1 MFKEAV
7 YNYDYTECL
16 EIGYFRNY
24 KGEIQIE
31 KFPETV
37 KKVPKVLPK
46 QITSLSGA
54 FDENLNAEIDGIQH
68 WNTSNVTDMSH
79 MFSEAIKFNENLSNW
94 NTSNV
99 RDMSGMFFE
108 AKSFNQDI
116 SNWDTSNVTDMSS
129 MFYYAERFNKPIGNW
144 NVSKVINMHNMF
156 YYAERFNQDLSK
168 WNVSNVT
175 DMSSMFYYAEN
186 FNQPIGNWDT
196 SNVTDMSFMFS
207 GVENFNQDIS
217 MWNTSNVISEYNQ
230 NIGYTNSNWKPEYKP
245 KFKKQ
250 KINWE
255 KIIFF
260 LFLFIVNF
268 VLLYF
273 AVYIGFVVAKKFIL
287 LSRK

>member
-1 MFKEAV
+1 MINKQVIKQAV
-7 YNYDYTECL
+7 YNKSYTECL
-16 EIGYFRNY
+16 EIGYFKNEQD
-24 KGEIQIE
+24 EIQIE
-31 KFPETV
+31 QFLPTT

-108 AKSFNQDI
+108 AKSFNQDL
-116 SNWDTSNVTDMSS
+116 SKWNVSNVTDMSS
-129 MFYYAERFNKPIGNW
+129 
-144 NVSKVINMHNMF
+144 MF

-175 DMSSMFYYAEN
+175 NMSSMFYEAQN

-196 SNVTDMSFMFS
+196 SNVTDMSFMFNDT
-207 GVENFNQDIS
+207 ENFDQDLS
-217 MWNTSNVISEYNQ
+217 KWDTSNVARYGQ
-230 NIGYTNSNWKPEYKP
+230 NIGYVNPNWKPEYKP

-255 KIIFF
+255 KIIVF
-260 LFLFIVNF
+260 LTTFIISF
-268 VLLYF
+268 VLLYSGARIAF
-273 AVYIGFVVAKKFIL
+273 SIVKAAFI
-287 LSRK
+287 S